1 MSSGRHAPE
10 VSSRSDAAQ
19 ESKANWRLEDHPDPW
34 TGGSSSGSGACIPA
48 AAGQRSESCCLPW
61 GAVPLQRE
69 TPPSRTDRWQDGVQG
84 RPGAAPARWDGCKAV
99 RGHGCRSGRGGRC
112 GLALVER
119 APPPM
124 SSSAVQ
130 GRSLITSSRLSAKRP
145 SSPSSNACF
154 ACLAPEA
161 VPPRPLRDA
170 LLDPILF
177 HPFEMLAFIDY
188 MELTLRPTLGFAHS
202 RTRAQK
208 GEGCRRADYLSPAAP
223 WPH

>member
-1 MSSGRHAPE
+1 M
-10 VSSRSDAAQ
+10 
-19 ESKANWRLEDHPDPW
+19 
-34 TGGSSSGSGACIPA
+34 PA

-69 TPPSRTDRWQDGVQG
+69 TPPSRTDRLAG
-84 RPGAAPARWDGCKAV
+84 RGAGAALRFVCTM
-99 RGHGCRSGRGGRC
+99 GRVAKSSAGTDAGV
-112 GLALVER
+112 GVAEGVGFALVGR
-119 APPPM
+119 TPPPM

-154 ACLAPEA
+154 ACLAVGA

-177 HPFEMLAFIDY
+177 HPFEIFAFIDY
-188 MELTLRPTLGFAHS
+188 MELALRPTLGFAHS

-208 GEGCRRADYLSPAAP
+208 GRGAGALTICRRRQL
-223 WPH
+223 WPR